1 MPHQYFIPSNTPALL
16 KNAMIFFK
24 VQVLVHILFLVV
36 VTIHCMHL
44 LVRAGQIMTL
54 LTESEY
60 LDYAEVVDS
69 AMQASNRLQ
78 KYRGVAK

>member
-1 MPHQYFIPSNTPALL
+1 MAKCADTYFTF
-16 KNAMIFFK
+16 KECHDFFFK
-24 VQVLVHILFLVV
+24 VQVLVHIVFFVV

-69 AMQASNRLQ
+69 AMQSSNRLQ